1 MNMKQIFTMALGLLM
16 AVAMQAQVTFTAADW
31 AQAQSLSDGA
41 TVTSYTSGNVT
52 VSFAQGTSSNAV
64 VWNATSSYISTA
76 SGNTMT
82 ISTVEGKVIT
92 SASFTTT
99 VASHATRLANST
111 WDSGSAEA
119 SGTTATWTGSAQS
132 VTVTL
137 TNSVRLTAFAITIED
152 APEPEEPEDES
163 LYNDTTVVTAAE
175 WITAEDV
182 ASGDRVDAMSYQ
194 KEGKTLN
201 ANKNTGSQISINE
214 NELRFYAG
222 NTLAISAPYMMH
234 KIVLKFINAEAATD
248 FLEGNDQR
256 GRKTPVPSTCSV
268 GSFRADATDDTQVL
282 WLGSSAGVTITFG
295 YSISLRTLTIISDNT
310 VTGATVTFLGLNG
323 EELKSETVAF
333 GGSATAPALPTTDE
347 VGYSI
352 RWDKDFSNVQGDLTV
367 RAVKVPTMY
376 LDLTPAECD
385 AIKVENTKNNYIS
398 FTSGGATIT
407 LSGDRA
413 TEATNWASREGK
425 VVIFAGNTIAVS
437 ATETFRT
444 VRFTCL
450 DADDAQRV
458 AGSTCTSGTFT
469 ASGNIATWKGAAT
482 SLTLTTTSWDYE
494 VGVTRFEVL
503 SSVAPTL
510 VTFLDKDGNVLKVD
524 TVPMGGN
531 ATAPEVP
538 AVTGYVF
545 SGWSVP
551 FTNVTEDI
559 TTQAQYSLDPN
570 YVIVTFTDLMG
581 NVIETQLVTKGSD
594 VTAPA
599 APSVPSHV
607 FTGWSA
613 PLTNIQS
620 TQTIRA
626 QYTFVYD
633 PNDPNIM
640 TVTEWATLL
649 QQSDVEREKWE
660 EGEEGL
666 RRGEAYAVKGVF
678 YETTALGLEN
688 DGRYSFILTEDGQDH
703 GDTRLVA
710 CHMYGPNNTP
720 FYSTTQLSQGD
731 TAIVYGTF
739 GQKGIVIP
747 YQGGELY
754 TGLIDGYV
762 PYIGKVNGD
771 GNAIYIDL
779 PRAEAL
785 YDFSGNGLK
794 QAPIV
799 EEKTTQEWIQGGYLQ
814 YTTNITLQ
822 LTADATGN
830 FQPQELY
837 GKVSYVYKGEEPG
850 LGDANVAFVEDINGD
865 GKADLSSFGAG
876 TFVKTVD
883 GCERIDGLAVTNM
896 DINCD
901 GRIDYLIL
909 DQSLT
914 MSNRATAYYGAVAYQ
929 LPDGS
934 FQEERMQVFTWDE
947 FVAQM
952 TSEELDQYQNPQN
965 YSLGEVSRYTYP
977 TMLGGAALSR
987 APRRD
992 PSDPKKAPGSGSS
1005 VSAPT
1010 KAIDLNGD
1018 GLVDLIDEK
1027 NGIIY
1032 TNMDNGKWVWT
1043 TTNGAIIPAD
1053 LNNDGVTDFVFP
1065 GAKLYTVIYDKATK
1079 TFNQTILYQ
1088 NATSDNIVHCYD
1100 FDQDG
1105 DVDILATFSAENNA
1119 TGYAYTC
1126 FFTNNG
1132 QGVFTQQ
1139 PEQNYGPNALVFVA
1153 MQDLDGDGYYDL
1165 LAYNPTSN
1173 NKYNLV
1179 WIKGQS
1185 GLRFNTTPQ
1194 VLATDAITRETYW
1207 DSSKQP
1213 FTAYPVNAEDL
1224 NGDGKLEIWVS
1235 GTNYGSTKLYSIE
1248 NAVANQAPSAP
1259 AAPQLAYNNGLL
1271 TITWGNGS
1279 DVKTATADLTY
1290 ALRIGTTAGGN
1301 DILAAHANA
1310 DGSRRNFI
1318 DGNMGKEHSYTIDLR
1333 TYTPATVY
1341 VAVQAIDAQHSGS
1354 AWSQEATAA
1363 HTYLPVEFTLDRS
1376 SININET
1383 VELTFTAL
1391 PEGYTHAW
1399 TVQDGSYESP
1409 ESATKLILFFTSGG
1423 EKTITHTVTTPNGG
1437 TLTASATIQVM
1448 PAGVGEA
1455 LTINNDEREYI
1466 FDAPVADYNFDG
1478 RMDGIKRSSYSSGTY
1493 ASMVVMEGVTTDQLF
1508 TQAAGLWNTNILSS
1522 SVQSDGAS
1530 YIRWYDYNRD
1540 GMLDLLFREGNSWS
1554 PSYGILYHDATQPTL
1569 TARQDDDNLLYLFEY
1584 NQSGMN
1590 AEDNYSGNSFYSD
1603 MTHNGLYDNLMMNPS
1618 NHYQLIEI
1626 DGNGGNEWKQFTV
1639 NGDAELFQSILGQVG
1654 SNGLLA
1660 DFDHDGYTDIA
1671 AYHRNDNG
1679 TYNNRLDL
1687 FYNRGNAHFE
1697 QAAIPF
1703 SQGQEENSYGYIM
1716 RLADLNG
1723 DSYLDLIVRP
1733 TSMSA
1738 VEQDY
1743 LAVLWNNANQS
1754 FSAPH
1759 KMPNSEALSDSYETL
1774 SNLADLD
1781 NNGYPDLVAAVKNPA
1796 AGNDHKGIYVWYMG
1810 AEGLLSH
1817 GFILPDVSEYGASV
1831 QPVDVAAGDRRLL
1844 VNGTQLYPIVAQA
1857 DERPAAPTGLQA
1869 KMTEEGLLIT
1879 WNAAVDDHTPA
1890 NLMRY
1895 NLAVKQQGAATW
1907 LISPQNGLN
1916 TTAAYLPD
1924 YDYIEATQF
1933 LIPTTYLRAGNYEIA
1948 IQALDRQ
1955 NQLSLFTEAV
1965 VANVTRSPIEAPA
1978 SACADKNV
1986 TVSYRGAETTGMP
1999 EWNWDGA
2006 TVVEGS
2012 GFGPYTVYWPFDHQS
2027 GDKTITLTLNG
2038 ETYTRTIAISD
2049 PSALNVV
2056 LPTVLYEGTAAA
2068 ATVPEGVTYTWYA
2081 LIDDYGEAY
2090 PVTASGVQLPS
2101 TAPSGGSAVLRLDY
2115 RLTANGLNVTAVRK
2129 AGNIGSLVGHEV
2141 TLYLEVT
2148 NANGCSV
2155 RFSQPVTVMPST
2167 DIPVITLVTTDAT
2180 GHNVVSWTNADAFA
2194 SVNVYKEGSSL
2205 NEFQLIGSAAASAGT
2220 YTDNSSDASQKA
2232 ERYRLTGVTADGNE
2246 SPESTIHKTVH
2257 LTISRGVMDGTYN
2270 LIWNEYAGANVAS
2283 YNILRG
2289 ASPASL
2295 TSIATVAASNTSY
2308 TDQTPDDNLPYY
2320 AIEYI
2325 LPAAANVPAV
2335 NPNRAP
2341 AANLAGRSNVVDRRS
2356 AEQGLEN
2363 VQSGNVQYTK
2373 VLIDGTIFILRGEKV
2388 YTLTGQETIVP

>member
-1 MNMKQIFTMALGLLM
+1 MKHILTTALTLL
-16 AVAMQAQVTFTAADW
+16 VAAMMQAQISFTASEW
-31 AQAQSLSDGA
+31 ASAQSLSDGA
-41 TVTSYTSGNVT
+41 AVTSYASGDVT
-52 VSFAQGTSSNAV
+52 VSFAQNTGASAPS
-64 VWNATSSYISTA
+64 WNSSSYIATNT
-76 SGNTMT
+76 GNTMT
-82 ISTVEGKVIT
+82 VSTVEGKVIT
-92 SASFTTT
+92 SAVFTAT
-99 VASHATRLANST
+99 VASHATRLVNST
-111 WDSGSAEA
+111 WDSGSVAA
-119 SGTTATWTGSAQS
+119 NGTTVTWTGNAQS

-137 TNSVRLTAFAITIED
+137 TNAVRLTAFAITIED
-152 APEPEEPEDES
+152 APEPEEPEDTS
-163 LYNDTTVVTAAE
+163 HYNDTTVVTATE

-201 ANKNTGSQISINE
+201 ANKNTGSQISIYE
-214 NELRFYAG
+214 NDLRFYAD

-234 KIVLKFINAEAATD
+234 KIVLKFINAETATN
-248 FLEGNDQR
+248 FLEGNDNR
-256 GRKTPVPSTCSV
+256 GKSTPVPSTCSV

-295 YSISLRTLTIISDNT
+295 YSVRLRTLTIISDST
-310 VTGATVTFLGLNG
+310 ATGATVTFLGLNG

-333 GGSATAPALPTTDE
+333 GGNATAPALPTTSE
-347 VGYSI
+347 VGYII

-367 RAVKVPTMY
+367 RAVKVPTVY
-376 LDLTPAECD
+376 LNLTPAEC
-385 AIKVENTKNNYIS
+385 AALKTTTK
-398 FTSGGATIT
+398 TS
-407 LSGDRA
+407 
-413 TEATNWASREGK
+413 EGK
-425 VVIFAGNTIAVS
+425 VVIFAGNTIAIS

-450 DADDAQRV
+450 DNDDAQRV
-458 AGSTCTSGTFT
+458 AGSICTSGTISVT
-469 ASGNIATWKGAAT
+469 GNAATWKGATT
-482 SLTLTTTSWDYE
+482 SLTLTTTNWDNE

-503 SSVAPTL
+503 SSVAPTT
-510 VTFLDKDGNVLKVD
+510 VTFLDRDGNILKID
-524 TVPMGGN
+524 TVQSGS
-531 ATAPEVP
+531 AAVAPEAPVI
-538 AVTGYVF
+538 TGYTF
-545 SGWSVP
+545 TGWSVD
-551 FTNVTEDI
+551 FSNVTDDI

-570 YVIVTFTDLMG
+570 YVIVTFTDLSG

-599 APSVPSHV
+599 VPTMPFHV

-626 QYTFVYD
+626 LYEFIFD

-660 EGEEGL
+660 EGEEEGL

-799 EEKTTQEWIQGGYLQ
+799 EEKTTQEWIPGDTWYLQ

-992 PSDPKKAPGSGSS
+992 PSNPKKAPGSGSS

-1132 QGVFTQQ
+1132 QGVFAQQ

-1235 GTNYGSTKLYSIE
+1235 GTYYGSTKLYSIE

-1271 TITWGNGS
+1271 TITWGNGV
-1279 DVKTATADLTY
+1279 DDKTATADLTY

-1333 TYTPATVY
+1333 TYAPATVH

-1363 HTYLPVEFTLDRS
+1363 HTYLPVDFTLDRNT
-1376 SININET
+1376 INLNET
-1383 VELTFTAL
+1383 AVLTFTAL

-1399 TVQDGSYESP
+1399 TVQDGDYVTDGS
-1409 ESATKLILFFTSGG
+1409 KLVLSFTSGG
-1423 EKTITHTVTTPNGG
+1423 DKTITHTI
-1437 TLTASATIQVM
+1437 TAPDNSTALATATITVL

-1455 LTINNDEREYI
+1455 LTFTFTDEGGSRKQ
-1466 FDAPVADYNFDG
+1466 PVDTDSPMADYNFDG
-1478 RMDGIKRSSYSSGTY
+1478 RMDGIKSDNNT
-1493 ASMVVMEGVTTDQLF
+1493 MTVMEGVPTESLF
-1508 TQAAGLWNTNILSS
+1508 AKAAGLWNTNLNPGK
-1522 SVQSDGAS
+1522 VL
-1530 YIRWYDYNRD
+1530 WYDYNRD
-1540 GMLDLLFREGNSWS
+1540 GAIDLLTFSGNTWNGT
-1554 PSYGILYHDATQPTL
+1554 YGILYHDATQPTL
-1569 TARQDDDNLLYLFEY
+1569 TAQQEDDNLLYLFEY

-1590 AEDNYSGNSFYSD
+1590 PEDNYSGSSFRHD
-1603 MTHNGLYDNLMMNPS
+1603 LTHNGLYDNLMMNPS
-1618 NHYQLIEI
+1618 NHYQLIEL

-1654 SNGLLA
+1654 NNVLFA
-1660 DFDHDGYTDIA
+1660 DFDRDGFTDIA

-1703 SQGQEENSYGYIM
+1703 SQGLEESFWGYGM
-1716 RLADLNG
+1716 QLADLNG
-1723 DSYLDLIVRP
+1723 DGYLDLIVRP
-1733 TSMSA
+1733 SS
-1738 VEQDY
+1738 VESGEQDY

-1754 FSAPH
+1754 FSAPQ
-1759 KMPNSEALSDSYETL
+1759 KMPNSEALNYSYETL
-1774 SNLADLD
+1774 SKLADLD

-1796 AGNDHKGIYVWYMG
+1796 AGENHTGTYVWYMG

-1817 GFILPDVSEYGASV
+1817 GFIIPDASEYGGSV
-1831 QPVDVAAGDRRLL
+1831 QPVDIAAGDRRLL
-1844 VNGTQLYPIVAQA
+1844 VNGAQLYTVVAQA

-1869 KMTEEGLLIT
+1869 QMTEEGLLVT
-1879 WNAAVDDHTPA
+1879 WNAAIDDHTPA
-1890 NLMRY
+1890 ALMRY

-1933 LIPTTYLRAGNYEIA
+1933 LIPTTYLRVGNYEIA
-1948 IQALDRQ
+1948 IQAPPEPTLA
-1955 NQLSLFTEAV
+1955 L
-1965 VANVTRSPIEAPA
+1965 
-1978 SACADKNV
+1978 
-1986 TVSYRGAETTGMP
+1986 YRG
-1999 EWNWDGA
+1999 
-2006 TVVEGS
+2006 
-2012 GFGPYTVYWPFDHQS
+2012 
-2027 GDKTITLTLNG
+2027 
-2038 ETYTRTIAISD
+2038 
-2049 PSALNVV
+2049 
-2056 LPTVLYEGTAAA
+2056 
-2068 ATVPEGVTYTWYA
+2068 
-2081 LIDDYGEAY
+2081 
-2090 PVTASGVQLPS
+2090 
-2101 TAPSGGSAVLRLDY
+2101 GG
-2115 RLTANGLNVTAVRK
+2115 G
-2129 AGNIGSLVGHEV
+2129 
-2141 TLYLEVT
+2141 
-2148 NANGCSV
+2148 
-2155 RFSQPVTVMPST
+2155 
-2167 DIPVITLVTTDAT
+2167 
-2180 GHNVVSWTNADAFA
+2180 
-2194 SVNVYKEGSSL
+2194 
-2205 NEFQLIGSAAASAGT
+2205 
-2220 YTDNSSDASQKA
+2220 
-2232 ERYRLTGVTADGNE
+2232 
-2246 SPESTIHKTVH
+2246 
-2257 LTISRGVMDGTYN
+2257 
-2270 LIWNEYAGANVAS
+2270 
-2283 YNILRG
+2283 
-2289 ASPASL
+2289 
-2295 TSIATVAASNTSY
+2295 
-2308 TDQTPDDNLPYY
+2308 
-2320 AIEYI
+2320 
-2325 LPAAANVPAV
+2325 
-2335 NPNRAP
+2335 
-2341 AANLAGRSNVVDRRS
+2341 
-2356 AEQGLEN
+2356 
-2363 VQSGNVQYTK
+2363 
-2373 VLIDGTIFILRGEKV
+2373 
-2388 YTLTGQETIVP
+2388 